1 MQRYICGA
9 RILGFGVEELDAMA
23 RTKEEPL
30 CPQSSSLPKARKG
43 LRDLAAHCKFLK
55 KAKGSSH
62 SEEGGKRGFSYAA
75 EVAGLGREISG
86 SCGDGYNW

>member
-23 RTKEEPL
+23 GTKAEPL
-30 CPQSSSLPKARKG
+30 CPQSSLPMVRKE

-62 SEEGGKRGFSYAA
+62 SEESGKRGLSYAA

-86 SCGDGYNW
+86 SFGDGHNR